1 MLGIDQYHSESRNGE
16 AKDVLPKELEAARQ
30 KLAELP
36 DLSQD
41 KLSQAEVLQS
51 LKAEIVKLCAA
62 KGYTVTEVK
71 QALADV
77 GLNVTAKEITELTSS
92 RKRAA
97 PRVKAQTA

>member
-1 MLGIDQYHSESRNGE
+1 M
-16 AKDVLPKELEAARQ
+16 AKQKTFTQKELEAARQ

-41 KLSQAEVLQS
+41 KLSQAEVLQT
-51 LKAEIVKLCAA
+51 LKAEIVELCTT

-77 GLNVTAKEITELTSS
+77 GLNVSAKEITELTTS
-92 RKRAA
+92 RKRTG
-97 PRVKAQTA
+97 PRAKAQAV

>member
-1 MLGIDQYHSESRNGE
+1 M
-16 AKDVLPKELEAARQ
+16 AKQKTFTQKELEAARQ
-30 KLAELP
+30 NLAELP

-41 KLSQAEVLQS
+41 KLSQAQVLQT
-51 LKAEIVKLCAA
+51 LKAEIVELCTS

-77 GLNVTAKEITELTSS
+77 GLIVSAKEITDLTTT

-97 PRVKAQTA
+97 PRAKSQTA

>member
-1 MLGIDQYHSESRNGE
+1 M
-16 AKDVLPKELEAARQ
+16 AKQKTFTQKELQAARQ

-51 LKAEIVKLCAA
+51 LKAEIVELCTA

-77 GLNVTAKEITELTSS
+77 G
-92 RKRAA
+92 
-97 PRVKAQTA
+97 

>member
-1 MLGIDQYHSESRNGE
+1 MNIIRNRAM
-16 AKDVLPKELEAARQ
+16 AKQKTFTQKELEAARQ

>member
-1 MLGIDQYHSESRNGE
+1 M
-16 AKDVLPKELEAARQ
+16 AKQKTYTQKDLEAARQ

-41 KLSQAEVLQS
+41 KLSQAQVLQT
-51 LKAEIVKLCAA
+51 LKAEIVELCTS

-77 GLNVTAKEITELTSS
+77 GLNVSAKEITDLTTA
-92 RKRAA
+92 RKRTA
-97 PRVKAQTA
+97 PRTKAQTA

>member
-1 MLGIDQYHSESRNGE
+1 M
-16 AKDVLPKELEAARQ
+16 AKQKTFTQKELEAARQ

-41 KLSQAEVLQS
+41 KLSQQQVLQT
-51 LKAEIVKLCAA
+51 LKAEIVELCTT
-62 KGYTVTEVK
+62 KGYSVTEVK

-77 GLNVTAKEITELTSS
+77 GLNVSAKEITDLTIA

-97 PRVKAQTA
+97 PRAKAQPA

>member
-1 MLGIDQYHSESRNGE
+1 M
-16 AKDVLPKELEAARQ
+16 AKQKTFTQKELEAARQ

-41 KLSQAEVLQS
+41 KLSQAEVLQT
-51 LKAEIVKLCAA
+51 LKAEIVALCTT
-62 KGYTVTEVK
+62 KGYTVSEVK

-77 GLNVTAKEITELTSS
+77 GLNVSAKEITELTTS

-97 PRVKAQTA
+97 PRAKAQTA